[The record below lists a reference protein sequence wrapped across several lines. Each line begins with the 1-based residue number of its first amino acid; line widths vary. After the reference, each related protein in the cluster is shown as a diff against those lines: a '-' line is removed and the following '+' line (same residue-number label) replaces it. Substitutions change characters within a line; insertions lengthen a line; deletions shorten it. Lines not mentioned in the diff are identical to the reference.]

1 MCLLYKS
8 FIFSYLGIHVFNKKT
23 KRERW
28 EEPLISCQT
37 SLLAN
42 SNELAHWKQL
52 SGQTSRCLLSLC
64 LTACCFLIRPP
75 EWRHR
80 ATDHQGNLPLGLKKR
95 WECLQF
101 PRRRNVSYE
110 VARLSLF
117 VHTRLCLNAKEAGFS
132 GSNLLQKIIDFDA
145 TLQDLISLSK
155 GKLGGLYEWQSIAT
169 VFVWSSFNIHEWGT
183 RRGAVKHHCS
193 QLLLHIFFF
202 VSLHFAKLKGNEKI
216 SVAKKPNK
224 NQVTEWRAQQ
234 THKKAH
240 NPKLI
245 SFTHFI

>member
-64 LTACCFLIRPP
+64 LTASCFLIRPP

-202 VSLHFAKLKGNEKI
+202 CLITLCKI
-216 SVAKKPNK
+216 
-224 NQVTEWRAQQ
+224 EG
-234 THKKAH
+234 
-240 NPKLI
+240 
-245 SFTHFI
+245 

>member
-1 MCLLYKS
+1 M
-8 FIFSYLGIHVFNKKT
+8 HVFNKKR

-64 LTACCFLIRPP
+64 LTASCFLIRPP

-193 QLLLHIFFF
+193 QLLLHIFFLSHYTLQNWR
-202 VSLHFAKLKGNEKI
+202 VM
-216 SVAKKPNK
+216 KKY
-224 NQVTEWRAQQ
+224 T
-234 THKKAH
+234 
-240 NPKLI
+240 
-245 SFTHFI
+245 

>member
-64 LTACCFLIRPP
+64 LTNCFLIRPP

-193 QLLLHIFFF
+193 QLLLHIFFLSHYTLQNWR
-202 VSLHFAKLKGNEKI
+202 VM
-216 SVAKKPNK
+216 KKYP
-224 NQVTEWRAQQ
+224 
-234 THKKAH
+234 
-240 NPKLI
+240 
-245 SFTHFI
+245 

>member
-52 SGQTSRCLLSLC
+52 SGQTSPCLLSLC

-193 QLLLHIFFF
+193 QLLLHIFFLSHYTLQNWR
-202 VSLHFAKLKGNEKI
+202 VM
-216 SVAKKPNK
+216 KKY
-224 NQVTEWRAQQ
+224 T
-234 THKKAH
+234 
-240 NPKLI
+240 
-245 SFTHFI
+245 